1 MDDYNWD
8 KHTWSIVKN
17 LISSPRFLVKHQIES
32 FNIFL
37 DKYLPNIISQF
48 NPIILNYDY
57 VEEQLYFKL
66 SDEFIQNGDSD
77 LVHTFNTFKEWKE
90 YKNLD
95 LLQLEVL
102 NLFNKIDN
110 SNKDDTVKQYDLKY
124 HMNQSKHTQKQ
135 TTTIKKCQEFIKEN
149 FISKKYSLN
158 KHRYELSIN
167 IHFANYHIPTI
178 HENNGTKKILYPNE
192 ARLRN
197 CSYSS
202 NLFVNVDYVAKEFI
216 GENFSQIKVY
226 KKRTL
231 ENISLGQ
238 IPIMI
243 GSSACNLHTI
253 DQHNSIDYEE
263 CMYDQGGYFIINGSE
278 KVVISQ
284 ERMAENKIYVFKKN
298 NKQNKYS
305 HICEIK
311 SIQNDHIIN
320 FKNIQIK
327 LLKPSQYHTQCLKIM
342 IPHIK
347 IDVPLF
353 IVFKLLNIVKDKQ
366 IVDYIL
372 VDVPNNKRREYT
384 QVLLGTFK
392 DSIYIKTQQDA
403 FNYLMKY
410 VSMMGYNR
418 DESEEN
424 RRTTYLKDII
434 VNDLLPHVGNDIN
447 KKAYFLGLMT
457 KQLLD
462 VYLKKKK
469 NNDRDSYKNKRIDTT
484 GILFSNLFRQY
495 YTKLVKDMKTQINK
509 EFLSGGWK
517 ATNNFIDIINKSNI
531 YKIIKGRTI
540 TTGLKY
546 SLATGNW
553 GMKNSINKQGIA
565 QVLNRL
571 TYNSLLS
578 HIRRVNTPMDK
589 SSKLIAPRKLHS
601 TQFMRICPAETPE
614 GGAVG
619 VVKNMALSCYISH
632 YTAINPIIYIIE
644 SMDVLNISNI
654 TPEQIGI
661 NTKIF
666 INGDWMYI
674 TANTKDIYDT
684 LIHHR
689 RIGKINIYT
698 SIVWNIQD
706 NKLDIKTTAGR
717 CMRPLYILKDNTFG
731 ITNKHIE
738 LFNTKIINWNNLLSG
753 NIPRMYYDDI
763 INEAVIEYLDIE
775 EEDNCM
781 VSVDGNKL
789 RSTIHKKK
797 VIKYNYTHCEIH
809 SSLQM
814 GVLASIIPFSD
825 HNQSPRNT
833 YQSAMGKQAMGIYC
847 TNFKYRMDTLSHI
860 LSYPQ
865 MPIVNSRMIHYL
877 PSNNLPCGINC
888 IVAVASYT
896 GYNQEDSIIMN
907 KSAIDRGLFNSTFYR
922 TYKDEEKKIQIN
934 GIQVQ
939 QHFGKPD
946 RQNTIGMKG
955 HNYNKLLLNGFPS
968 INSKVNSN
976 DIIIGKY
983 FSIKNKSNSYK
994 YVNKCCST
1002 KLKNNEHGYLD
1013 KVILSKNEDG
1023 YQFTKV
1029 RIRSNRKPTIG
1040 DKHSSRHG
1048 QKGTIGIV
1056 LNQEDM
1062 PFTKNGIVPDIIMNP
1077 HAVPSRMT
1085 IGQIIETITGKLSTI
1100 TGQFGDGTGFNSKKS
1115 IDKIGDIL
1123 EHYKY
1128 HRHGEEILY
1137 NGMTGKQLKVSIFIG
1152 PTYYQR
1158 LKHMV
1163 EDKVHSRASGP
1174 NVMLTRQPAE
1184 GRSRDGGLR
1193 FGEMERDCILSH
1205 GAMQFLKE
1213 TLQDRSDNY
1222 VTHVCQTCGLLAIVN
1237 KKQEIYVCKSC
1248 SHSTTFSEIRIPYA
1262 MKLFLQEV
1270 QSMNVASRLITT

>member
-1 MDDYNWD
+1 MSDYDWD
-8 KHTWSIVKN
+8 KHTWLLIKK
-17 LISSPRFLVKHQIES
+17 LISAPRYLVRHQIES

-37 DKYLPNIISQF
+37 DKYLPDIIQSF
-48 NPIILNYDY
+48 NPIVLNYDY
-57 VEEQLYFKL
+57 VTDQLYFKL
-66 SDEFIQNGDSD
+66 SDEFIRDNDEEYVSK
-77 LVHTFNTFKEWKE
+77 FNKFKQWKE
-90 YKNLD
+90 YKSVDILH
-95 LLQLEVL
+95 LEIL
-102 NLFNKIDN
+102 NILNDIENNK
-110 SNKDDTVKQYDLKY
+110 SNTMKNFDLKY
-124 HMNQSKHTQKQ
+124 HMNQTNKKNNTNI
-135 TTTIKKCQEFIKEN
+135 IKKSQDFIKKN
-149 FISKKYSLN
+149 FISKKYTLN
-158 KHRYELSIN
+158 KHRYELVIN
-167 IHFANYHIPTI
+167 IHFNNYHIPTI

-202 NLFVNVDYVAKEFI
+202 NLAVNIDYVAKEFI
-216 GENFSQIKVY
+216 GENFNKIKVY
-226 KKRTL
+226 TKKL
-231 ENISLGQ
+231 LDNINLGQ
-238 IPIMI
+238 IPIML
-243 GSSACNLHTI
+243 GSSACNLYSI
-253 DQHNSIDYEE
+253 NQNNSIKYEE

-278 KVVISQ
+278 KVVVSQ
-284 ERMAENKIYVFKKN
+284 ERVAENKIYVFNKK
-298 NKQNKYS
+298 KLSKYAC
-305 HICEIK
+305 ICEIK
-311 SIQNDHIIN
+311 SVKNDTIIN

-327 LLKPSQYHTQCLKIM
+327 MVKQNQYNKICLKLQL
-342 IPHIK
+342 PHIK

-353 IVFKLLNIVKDKQ
+353 IVFKLLNIVKDKK
-366 IVDYIL
+366 ILEYIL
-372 VDVPNNKRREYT
+372 VDVPESQHIEYK
-384 QVLLGTFK
+384 QILLGSFK
-392 DSIYIKTQQDA
+392 DSMYIKTQKEA
-403 FNYLMKY
+403 FDYLTKY
-410 VSMMGYNR
+410 VSMMGYSR
-418 DESEEN
+418 DEPEHI
-424 RRTTYLKDII
+424 RRSIYLKDII
-434 VNDLLPHVGNDIN
+434 VNDLLPHVGDNIT

-462 VYLKKKK
+462 VYLKKKPYD
-469 NNDRDSYKNKRIDTT
+469 DRDSYKNKRVDTV
-484 GILFSNLFRQY
+484 GLLFSNLFRQY

-517 ATNNFIDIINKSNI
+517 ANNNFIDIINKSNI
-531 YKIIKGRTI
+531 YKIVKGRTI

-571 TYNSLLS
+571 TYNSSLS
-578 HIRRVNTPMDK
+578 HIRRINTPMDK

-619 VVKNMALSCYISH
+619 VVKNMALSCIITH
-632 YTAINPIIYIIE
+632 YSKILPIKNIIE
-644 SMDVLNISNI
+644 SMNVKCIELVLPSQM
-654 TPEQIGI
+654 TDM
-661 NTKIF
+661 TKIF
-666 INGDWMYI
+666 LNGDWLYI
-674 TANTKDIYDT
+674 TDDIVTIYNT
-684 LIHHR
+684 LIHNR
-689 RIGKINIYT
+689 RIGKINIFA
-698 SIVWNIQD
+698 SIVWDRHNNI
-706 NKLDIKTTAGR
+706 LDIKTTAGR
-717 CMRPLYILKDNTFG
+717 CSRPLYILKNNKFS
-731 ITNKHIE
+731 ITNKHID
-738 LFNTKIINWNNLLSG
+738 LFNKKIINWNNLLSG
-753 NIPRMYYDDI
+753 NIDKLYYKDI
-763 INEAVIEYLDIE
+763 KNEAVIEYLDIE
-775 EEDNCM
+775 EEDTCM
-781 VSVDGNKL
+781 VVINDDKL
-789 RSTIHKKK
+789 KSNIQKKK
-797 VIKYNYTHCEIH
+797 VIKYKYTHCEIH
-809 SSLQM
+809 ASLQM
-814 GVLASIIPFSD
+814 GVMASIIPFSD

-847 TNFKYRMDTLSHI
+847 TNFKHRMDTLSHI

-865 MPIVNSRMIHYL
+865 MPIVNSRMTQYL

-888 IVAVASYT
+888 IVAIASYT
-896 GYNQEDSIIMN
+896 GYNQEDSVIMN

-946 RQNTIGMKG
+946 INNTIGMKG
-955 HNYNKLLLNGFPS
+955 HNYDKLLHNGFPA

-983 FSIKNKSNSYK
+983 FSIKNKSKSYK
-994 YVNKCCST
+994 EFNKCCST
-1002 KLKNNEHGYLD
+1002 RLKNNEHGFLD

-1029 RIRSNRKPTIG
+1029 KVRSNRKPTIG

-1048 QKGTIGIV
+1048 QKGTVGII

-1100 TGQFGDGTGFNSKKS
+1100 TGQFGDGTGFNNKKS
-1115 IDKIGDIL
+1115 ITKIGDIL
-1123 EHYKY
+1123 EHYKF
-1128 HRHGEEILY
+1128 HRHGEEVLY
-1137 NGMTGKQLKVSIFIG
+1137 NGMTGKQLRVSIFIG

-1163 EDKVHSRASGP
+1163 EDKIHSRACGP

-1205 GAMQFLKE
+1205 GAIQFLKE

-1222 VTHVCQTCGLLAIVN
+1222 VTHVCQKCGLLAIVN
-1237 KKQEIYVCKSC
+1237 KEKEIYVCKSC
-1248 SHSTTFSEIRIPYA
+1248 SNNTKFSEIRIPYA

-1270 QSMNVASRLITT
+1270 QSMNVASRLLTT

>member
-1 MDDYNWD
+1 MDTYDWD
-8 KHTWSIVKN
+8 KHTWSIIKK
-17 LISSPRFLVKHQIES
+17 LISSPRYLVKHQIES

-37 DKYLPNIISQF
+37 DKYLPDIIQHF
-48 NPIILNYDY
+48 NPIVLNYDY
-57 VEEQLYFKL
+57 VKEQCYFKL
-66 SDEFIQNGDSD
+66 SDEFIQQ
-77 LVHTFNTFKEWKE
+77 NTPEFVAIFSAFLEWKE
-90 YKNLD
+90 YKSVD
-95 LLQLEVL
+95 ILQLEVL
-102 NLFNKIDN
+102 QILSDIDN
-110 SNKDDTVKQYDLKY
+110 NKNIQSGQHFDLKY
-124 HMNQSKHTQKQ
+124 HMDQSKHKKNTKDI
-135 TTTIKKCQEFIKEN
+135 IKKSQEFIKKN
-149 FISKKYSLN
+149 FISKKYILN
-158 KHRYELSIN
+158 KHRYELI
-167 IHFANYHIPTI
+167 IHLHFNSFHIPTI
-178 HENNGTKKILYPNE
+178 HENNGTKKMLYPNE

-202 NLFVNVDYVAKEFI
+202 NLFVNIDYVAKEYI
-216 GENFSQIKVY
+216 GENFSKIKVY
-226 KKRTL
+226 NKKTL
-231 ENISLGQ
+231 DNINLGQ

-243 GSSACNLHTI
+243 GSLACNLYGI
-253 DQHNSIDYEE
+253 NQNNSIKYEE

-278 KVVISQ
+278 KVVVSQ
-284 ERMAENKIYVFKKN
+284 ERVAENKIFVF
-298 NKQNKYS
+298 NKMNKLNKYS
-305 HICEIK
+305 HISEIK
-311 SIQNDHIIN
+311 SIENDKIIN
-320 FKNIQIK
+320 YKNIQIK
-327 LLKPSQYHTQCLKIM
+327 MTKQSQHAKNCLKIT

-353 IVFKLLNIVKDKQ
+353 IVFKLLNIIEDRK
-366 IVDYIL
+366 ILNYIL
-372 VDVPNNKRREYT
+372 IGVPESKRREYK
-384 QVLLGTFK
+384 QVLLGSFK
-392 DSIYIKTQQDA
+392 DSMYIKSQQDA
-403 FNYLMKY
+403 FEYISKY

-418 DESEEN
+418 DEPEN
-424 RRTTYLKDII
+424 IRRATYLKDII
-434 VNDLLPHVGNDIN
+434 INDLLPHVGDNTT

-457 KQLLD
+457 KRLLD
-462 VYLKKKK
+462 VYLNKRPYD
-469 NNDRDSYKNKRIDTT
+469 DRDSYKNKRIDTV

-495 YTKLVKDMKTQINK
+495 YTKLIKDMKTQINK
-509 EFLSGGWK
+509 EFLTGGWR
-517 ATNNFIDIINKSNI
+517 ATENFIDIINKSNI

-553 GMKNSINKQGIA
+553 GMKNTVNKQGIA

-571 TYNSLLS
+571 TYNSSLS
-578 HIRRVNTPMDK
+578 HIRRINTPIDK

-619 VVKNMALSCYISH
+619 VVKNLALSCTITH
-632 YTAINPIIYIIE
+632 YNTIEPIVQILDTMDASSIE
-644 SMDVLNISNI
+644 TLLPPDI
-654 TPEQIGI
+654 EYK
-661 NTKIF
+661 TKIF
-666 INGDWMYI
+666 INGSWSYVTND
-674 TANTKDIYDT
+674 TVRIYNL
-684 LIHHR
+684 LIYNR

-698 SIVWNIQD
+698 SIVWDIHD
-706 NKLDIKTTAGR
+706 NYLDIKTTAGR
-717 CMRPLYILKDNTFG
+717 CIRPLYILHNNKFK

-738 LFNTKIINWNNLLSG
+738 LFNKKIINWDNLLSG
-753 NIPRMYYDDI
+753 NIDPLYSKDI
-763 INEAVIEYLDIE
+763 VNEAVIEYIDIE
-775 EEDNCM
+775 EEDHCM
-781 VSVDGNKL
+781 VVTNSNKL
-789 RSTIHKKK
+789 QMNTRKHK
-797 VIKYNYTHCEIH
+797 VIKYKYTHCEIH

-865 MPIVNSRMIHYL
+865 MPIVNSKMIQYL

-907 KSAIDRGLFNSTFYR
+907 KTAVDRGLFNSTFYR
-922 TYKDEEKKIQIN
+922 TYKNDEKKIQIN

-946 RQNTIGMKG
+946 IKNTIGMKG
-955 HNYNKLLLNGFPS
+955 KNYDKLMPNGFPP
-968 INSKVNSN
+968 INTKLNSN

-983 FSIKNKSNSYK
+983 FSIKNKTKSYK
-994 YVNKCCST
+994 DVHKCCST

-1029 RIRSNRKPTIG
+1029 RVRSNRKPTIG

-1048 QKGTIGIV
+1048 QKGTVGII

-1062 PFTKNGIVPDIIMNP
+1062 PFTKDGIVPDIIMNP

-1100 TGQFGDGTGFNSKKS
+1100 TGQFGDGTGFNNNKS
-1115 IDKIGDIL
+1115 IENIGNIL
-1123 EHYKY
+1123 EHYQY
-1128 HRHGEEILY
+1128 HRHGEEVLY

-1163 EDKVHSRASGP
+1163 EDKIHSRACGP

-1205 GAMQFLKE
+1205 GAIQFLKE

-1222 VTHVCQTCGLLAIVN
+1222 VTHVCQNCGMLAIVN
-1237 KKQEIYVCKSC
+1237 KEKEIYTCKSC
-1248 SHSTTFSEIRIPYA
+1248 TYNTSFSEVHIPYA
-1262 MKLFLQEV
+1262 MKLFIQEV
-1270 QSMNVASRLITT
+1270 QSMNVASRLLTT

>member
-1 MDDYNWD
+1 MDSYDWD
-8 KHTWSIVKN
+8 THTWSIVKN
-17 LISSPRFLVKHQIES
+17 LISSPRFLVTHQIDS

-37 DKYLPNIISQF
+37 DKYLSTIISSF

-57 VEEQLYFKL
+57 IKEQLYFKL
-66 SDEFIQNGDSD
+66 SDEFIQNSD
-77 LVHTFNTFKEWKE
+77 AETIKLFNSFKEWKE
-90 YKNLD
+90 YKSLD
-95 LLQLEVL
+95 MLQLEVL
-102 NLFNKIDN
+102 NILNTIEEDTRYAKNFNL
-110 SNKDDTVKQYDLKY
+110 DLKY
-124 HMNQSKHTQKQ
+124 HMNQNKSKKKNPNI
-135 TTTIKKCQEFIKEN
+135 IKKCQDFIKKN
-149 FISKKYSLN
+149 FISKKYELN
-158 KHRYELSIN
+158 KHRYELEIN

-202 NLFVNVDYVAKEFI
+202 NLFVDIDYTAKEFI
-216 GENFSQIKVY
+216 GENFTKIKVY
-226 KKRTL
+226 NTKKLT
-231 ENISLGQ
+231 NIMLGQ

-253 DQHNSIDYEE
+253 DQQKSIDYEE

-278 KVVISQ
+278 KIVVSQ
-284 ERMAENKIYVFKKN
+284 ERVAENKIFVFDKN
-298 NKQNKYS
+298 NKQTKYS
-305 HICEIK
+305 HISEIK
-311 SIQNDHIIN
+311 SVANDKIIN

-327 LLKPSQYHTQCLKIM
+327 LVKPSQFNKQCLKIM

-347 IDVPLF
+347 IDVSLF
-353 IVFKLLNIVKDKQ
+353 IVFKLLNIVNDKQ
-366 IVDYIL
+366 ILDYIL
-372 VDVPNNKRREYT
+372 IGVPENKRREYK
-384 QVLLGTFK
+384 QVLLESFK
-392 DSIYIKTQQDA
+392 DSMYIKTQADA
-403 FNYLMKY
+403 FAYLTKY

-418 DESEEN
+418 DEPEQV
-424 RRTTYLKDII
+424 RRSTYLKDII
-434 VNDLLPHVGNDIN
+434 VNDLLPHVGNNIN
-447 KKAYFLGLMT
+447 KKALFLGVMT
-457 KQLLD
+457 KRLLD

-469 NNDRDSYKNKRIDTT
+469 YDDRDSYKNKRIDTV

-495 YTKLVKDMKTQINK
+495 YTKLIKDMKTQINK
-509 EFLSGGWK
+509 EFLSGSWK
-517 ATNNFIDIINKSNI
+517 ATNNFIDIINNSNI

-571 TYNSLLS
+571 TYNSSLS
-578 HIRRVNTPMDK
+578 HIRRINTPMDK

-601 TQFMRICPAETPE
+601 TQFMRVCPAETPE

-619 VVKNMALSCYISH
+619 VVKNMALSCYITN
-632 YTAINPIIYIIE
+632 Y
-644 SMDVLNISNI
+644 SNI
-654 TPEQIGI
+654 DTIKGVLEHMNVSTIENLRPNDISTH
-661 NTKIF
+661 TKIF

-674 TANTKDIYDT
+674 SDT
-684 LIHHR
+684 IVDVYHQLLQHR
-689 RIGKINIYT
+689 RTGKINIYV

-706 NKLDIKTTAGR
+706 NILYIQTTAGR
-717 CMRPLYILKDNTFG
+717 CSRPLYILKNNQFM
-731 ITNKHIE
+731 ITNKHME
-738 LFNTKIINWNNLLSG
+738 LFTNKIINWNNLLSG
-753 NIPRMYYDDI
+753 NVPRLYYDDI
-763 INEAVIEYLDIE
+763 NNEAVIEYIDTE

-781 VSVDGNKL
+781 IIIDGNKL
-789 RSTIHKKK
+789 QSLTHKLK
-797 VIKYNYTHCEIH
+797 VIKYKYTHCEIH
-809 SSLQM
+809 AALQM
-814 GVLASIIPFSD
+814 GVMASIIPFSD

-865 MPIVNSRMIHYL
+865 MPIVNSKMTQYL

-939 QHFGKPD
+939 QYFGKPD
-946 RQNTIGMKG
+946 NNNTIGMKG
-955 HNYNKLLLNGFPS
+955 QNYDKLLPNGFPK
-968 INSKVNSN
+968 INAKLNSN

-983 FSIKNKSNSYK
+983 FSIKNKSKSYK
-994 YVNKCCST
+994 DINKCCST
-1002 KLKNNEHGYLD
+1002 RLKNNEHGYLD

-1029 RIRSNRKPTIG
+1029 KVRSNRKPTIG

-1048 QKGTIGIV
+1048 QKGTIGII

-1115 IDKIGDIL
+1115 LDKIGDIL
-1123 EHYKY
+1123 EHYQF

-1163 EDKVHSRASGP
+1163 EDKVHSRACGP

-1205 GAMQFLKE
+1205 GAIQFLKE

-1222 VTHVCQTCGLLAIVN
+1222 ATHVCQKCGLLAIVN
-1237 KKQEIYVCKSC
+1237 KEKKIYTCKSC
-1248 SHSTTFSEIRIPYA
+1248 SHNTHFSEIHIPYA
-1262 MKLFLQEV
+1262 MKLFIQEV
-1270 QSMNVASRLITT
+1270 QSMNVASRLMTT

>member
-1 MDDYNWD
+1 M
-8 KHTWSIVKN
+8 
-17 LISSPRFLVKHQIES
+17 
-32 FNIFL
+32 
-37 DKYLPNIISQF
+37 
-48 NPIILNYDY
+48 
-57 VEEQLYFKL
+57 
-66 SDEFIQNGDSD
+66 
-77 LVHTFNTFKEWKE
+77 EWKE
-90 YKNLD
+90 YKNVD
-95 LLQLEVL
+95 ILQLEVL
-102 NLFNKIDN
+102 NILNEFENSTTENNKKN
-110 SNKDDTVKQYDLKY
+110 YDLKY
-124 HMNQSKHTQKQ
+124 HMNQTKHK
-135 TTTIKKCQEFIKEN
+135 TTTNNTIKRSQEFIKTN
-149 FISKKYSLN
+149 FISKKYELN
-158 KHRYELSIN
+158 KHRYELTIN
-167 IHFANYHIPTI
+167 INFANYHIPTI

-202 NLFVNVDYVAKEFI
+202 NLFINVEYVAREFI
-216 GENFSQIKVY
+216 GENFTQIKVY
-226 KKRTL
+226 KKRLL
-231 ENISLGQ
+231 ENISAGQ

-243 GSSACNLHTI
+243 GSSACNLHNV
-253 DQHNSIDYEE
+253 DQNNSIHYEE

-284 ERMAENKIYVFKKN
+284 ERVAENKIYVFDKSKK
-298 NKQNKYS
+298 KNKYS

-311 SIQNDHIIN
+311 SIKNDEIIN

-327 LLKPSQYHTQCLKIM
+327 LLRSSQYHKQCLKLM

-353 IVFKLLNIVKDKQ
+353 IVFKLLNIVKDKK
-366 IVDYIL
+366 ILDYIL
-372 VDVPNNKRREYT
+372 VGVAEHKRIEYK

-392 DSIYIKTQQDA
+392 DSMHIKTQEDA
-403 FNYLMKY
+403 FNYLMKF

-418 DESEEN
+418 DEPEHI
-424 RRTTYLKDII
+424 RRSTYLKDII
-434 VNDLLPHVGNDIN
+434 INDLLPHVGNDIN

-469 NNDRDSYKNKRIDTT
+469 YNDRDSYKNKRIDTV
-484 GILFSNLFRQY
+484 GLLFSNLFRQY
-495 YTKLVKDMKTQINK
+495 YTKLIKDMKTQINK
-509 EFLSGGWK
+509 EFLTGGWK

-578 HIRRVNTPMDK
+578 HIRRINTPMDK

-619 VVKNMALSCYISH
+619 VVKNMALSCYITN
-632 YTAINPIIYIIE
+632 YTDITPIKYIIE
-644 SMDVLNISNI
+644 QMNVSHIAQLQPSEIANK
-654 TPEQIGI
+654 
-661 NTKIF
+661 TKIF
-666 INGDWMYI
+666 INGDWLYI
-674 TANTKDIYDT
+674 TTDIVAIYNK
-684 LIHHR
+684 LLHHR

-698 SIVWNIQD
+698 SLVWNIQD
-706 NKLDIKTTAGR
+706 NVLDIKTTAGR
-717 CMRPLYILKDNTFG
+717 CIRPLYILNNNEFV
-731 ITNKHIE
+731 ITNKHMK
-738 LFNTKIINWNNLLSG
+738 LFNNNIINWDNLLSG
-753 NIPRMYYDDI
+753 NIPRLYYDNI
-763 INEAVIEYLDIE
+763 VNEAVIEYVDIE

-781 VSVDGNKL
+781 VAIDAHKIRTNSN
-789 RSTIHKKK
+789 STK
-797 VIKYNYTHCEIH
+797 VIKYQYTHCEIH
-809 SSLQM
+809 ASLQM

-865 MPIVNSRMIHYL
+865 MPIVNSRMIQYL

-888 IVAVASYT
+888 IVAIASYT

-946 RQNTIGMKG
+946 KQTTIGMKG
-955 HNYNKLLLNGFPS
+955 HNYDKLLPNGFPS

-994 YVNKCCST
+994 DINKSCST

-1048 QKGTIGIV
+1048 QKGTVGII

-1062 PFTKNGIVPDIIMNP
+1062 PFTKDGIVPDIIMNP

-1085 IGQIIETITGKLSTI
+1085 IGQIIETITGKLSTL

-1115 IDKIGDIL
+1115 IEKIGDIL
-1123 EHYKY
+1123 EQFNY
-1128 HRHGEEILY
+1128 HRHGEEVLY

-1163 EDKVHSRASGP
+1163 EEKIHSRACGP

-1205 GAMQFLKE
+1205 GAIQFLKE

-1222 VTHVCQTCGLLAIVN
+1222 VTHVCKQCGMLAIVN
-1237 KKQEIYVCKSC
+1237 KEKKIYKCTSC
-1248 SHSTTFSEIRIPYA
+1248 SHSTTFSEIHIPYA
-1262 MKLFLQEV
+1262 MKLFIQEV